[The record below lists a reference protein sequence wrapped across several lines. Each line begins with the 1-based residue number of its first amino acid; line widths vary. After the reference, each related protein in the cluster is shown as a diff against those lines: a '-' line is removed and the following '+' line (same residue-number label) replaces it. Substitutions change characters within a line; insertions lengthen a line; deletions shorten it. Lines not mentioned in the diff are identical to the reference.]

1 MGRRLKTRLDFLRP
15 NLAARVEKSQYR
27 QKQNHDRSSHERHF
41 TIGDQVFVRS
51 FQTAGPQ
58 WVAAVVTR
66 SRGPVSYEVELADG
80 RIAYRHI
87 DHIQTRTVPAI
98 TSIPEESPLPL
109 PLPGSI
115 SEVPVPNS
123 TIAEYSDTNLR
134 RSSRTRRPPD
144 RYTEL
149 GIVPY

>member
-1 MGRRLKTRLDFLRP
+1 MTVQVMNVISPLVTKCLSAAFRQLD
-15 NLAARVEKSQYR
+15 
-27 QKQNHDRSSHERHF
+27 
-41 TIGDQVFVRS
+41 
-51 FQTAGPQ
+51 Q

-66 SRGPVSYEVELADG
+66 SRGPVSYDVELADG
-80 RIAYRHI
+80 RIAHRHI

>member
-1 MGRRLKTRLDFLRP
+1 
-15 NLAARVEKSQYR
+15 VEKLQYR

-41 TIGDQVFVRS
+41 TIGDHVFVRS

-66 SRGPVSYEVELADG
+66 SRGPVSYDVELADG
-80 RIAYRHI
+80 RIVHRHI
-87 DHIQTRTVPAI
+87 DHIQTGTVPAI
-98 TSIPEESPLPL
+98 PSIPEESSLPL
-109 PLPGSI
+109 SLPGSI

-123 TIAEYSDTNLR
+123 TIAECSETNLR

-149 GIVPY
+149 GLVPY